1 MTREEQLA
9 RKGADR
15 LNEQGPAD
23 WPFRIT
29 EPVDVFS
36 LDNCPL
42 AQVYRDDHRW
52 SPFSEG
58 LSRLNVEGTYSDY
71 GFSDLDGMKGPAT
84 LRLNAAWEEI
94 IVAERAARS

>member
-1 MTREEQLA
+1 MTEEERAEAGRQ
-9 RKGADR
+9 R
-15 LNEQGPAD
+15 LNKWGPAD

-42 AQVYRDDHRW
+42 AQIYRNAGGF

-58 LSRLNVEGTYSDY
+58 LLQMGEPDIIDY
-71 GFSDLDGMKGPAT
+71 GFSELDGRNGPAT
-84 LRLNAAWEEI
+84 QRLNAAWERI
-94 IVAERAARS
+94 IVAEREARS